1 MRVYKEKLL
10 GLMNDIPTIN
20 SGKTILLADDEQFI
34 VVAYRDGLERAGY
47 EVIIASDGEE
57 ALLILEKTK
66 PELLL
71 LELMLPKL
79 NGFELLQAMKEDPAM
94 HSIPVLVL
102 TNLSQE
108 SDKEEARS
116 YGVADFLVK
125 SEVSLQD
132 LLHRVDQILGY
143 A

>member
-1 MRVYKEKLL
+1 
-10 GLMNDIPTIN
+10 MNDTPIPN

-47 EVIIASDGEE
+47 TVAVASDGEE
-57 ALLILEKTK
+57 ALSFLKKTK
-66 PELLL
+66 PDLLL
-71 LELMLPKL
+71 LELMIPKL
-79 NGFELLQAMKEDPAM
+79 NGFELLQAMKDNQVL
-94 HSIPVLVL
+94 HSIPVLIL